1 MENLSKEELFF
12 DREKTFLDCTYAEHI
27 QNIYFQIK
35 EYLSGSYLLDKLK
48 LSDLEE
54 LIIQYSSLY
63 DIYYESEEEEDGE
76 IEDDYY

>member
-12 DREKTFLDCTYAEHI
+12 EEEKTFLDCTYAEHI

-63 DIYYESEEEEDGE
+63 DVYYESEEEDIE
-76 IEDDYY
+76 IEDEYY